1 MAAPASAQTLLGS
14 MDGSFDAL
22 FEREVG
28 YVHRTLL
35 RLGVHAR
42 DVEDGV
48 QEVFLAVHRK
58 WAECDRSRPVRPW
71 LFAFVHHY
79 AANYRR
85 LGRHRHAH
93 EDAADLASA
102 DSPEQAVA
110 QAQARALILRAL
122 DTLPD
127 ERRAIFVA
135 CDIDEMAPPEVA
147 RALEIPLGTV
157 YSRLRTAREEVAHA
171 ARRLVHPSR
180 PHEGRGP

>member
-1 MAAPASAQTLLGS
+1 

-48 QEVFLAVHRK
+48 QEVFLAVHKK
-58 WAECDRSRPVRPW
+58 WGECDRSRPIRPW

-85 LGRHRHAH
+85 LGRHRHTQG
-93 EDAADLASA
+93 DAELVST
-102 DSPEQAVA
+102 DSPEHAVA
-110 QAQARALILRAL
+110 QAQARALLLRAL
-122 DTLPD
+122 DALPD

-135 CDIDEMAPPEVA
+135 CDIDEMPPPEVA

-157 YSRLRTAREEVAHA
+157 YSRLRTAREELAHA
-171 ARRLVHPSR
+171 ARRLIPPSR
-180 PHEGRGP
+180 PPEGRGP